1 MELRKGWG
9 RYACGWGKAFGSCA
23 GLLGLGA
30 LTLGCGVSRGDGE
43 VWSDH
48 LYAADC
54 VDGAFDLRPDY
65 FASNPELDTQ
75 LITLQHGD
83 RLHDLSDGVLISVYQ
98 VSNIIEEHLGQAVEI
113 RLPPGVSPPG
123 HAASE
128 EELPFAALTL
138 YLNDSCHE
146 QEVSLQAISGTITF
160 DALFSGDLSD
170 RKKSQR
176 LIDAQFDV
184 VVADP
189 RLLPADGSEPDAA
202 LLGHVQGSFRFYFRR
217 GPTAQPFP

>member
-1 MELRKGWG
+1 
-9 RYACGWGKAFGSCA
+9 
-23 GLLGLGA
+23 LGA
-30 LTLGCGVSRGDGE
+30 AALGCGVSHGEGE
-43 VWSDH
+43 VSSDH

-54 VDGAFDLRPDY
+54 IDGTFDLGHEY
-65 FASNPELDTQ
+65 FALNPELDTQ

-98 VSNIIEEHLGQAVEI
+98 VSNIIDEHLGQAVEVA
-113 RLPPGVSPPG
+113 LPPGVTPPG
-123 HAASE
+123 HAPSE
-128 EELPFAALTL
+128 QELPFAALTL

-146 QEVSLQAISGTITF
+146 QDVSLQAISGTITF

-170 RKKSQR
+170 RKKSER
-176 LIDAQFDV
+176 LIEAQFDV

-189 RLLPADGSEPDAA
+189 RLLPADGSDPDPS
-202 LLGHVQGSFRFYFRR
+202 LLSEVQGSFRFYFRR

>member
-1 MELRKGWG
+1 MRAGGSTLG
-9 RYACGWGKAFGSCA
+9 RL
-23 GLLGLGA
+23 GLLWAVGVLS
-30 LTLGCGVSRGDGE
+30 LSCGVSHGDGE
-43 VWSDH
+43 VSSEH

-54 VDGAFDLRPDY
+54 VDGPFDLRPDY

-75 LITLQHGD
+75 LITVQHGD
-83 RLHDLSDGVLISVYQ
+83 RLHDLSDGVLISIYQ
-98 VSNIIEEHLGQAVEI
+98 VSNIIDEHLGEAVEV
-113 RLPPGVSPPG
+113 RMPPGVNPPG

-146 QEVSLQAISGTITF
+146 QDVSLQAISGTITF
-160 DALFSGDLSD
+160 DALFSGDISD
-170 RKKSQR
+170 RKKSDR

-189 RLLPADGSEPDAA
+189 RLLPADGSSPDPS
-202 LLGHVQGSFRFYFRR
+202 LLSQVQGSFRFYFRR

>member
-1 MELRKGWG
+1 VFSE
-9 RYACGWGKAFGSCA
+9 
-23 GLLGLGA
+23 
-30 LTLGCGVSRGDGE
+30 
-43 VWSDH
+43 H

-54 VDGAFDLRPDY
+54 IDGSFDLRPDY
-65 FASNPELDTQ
+65 FAANPELDTQ
-75 LITLQHGD
+75 LITVQHGD
-83 RLHDLSDGVLISVYQ
+83 RLHDLSDGILIAVYQ
-98 VSNIIEEHLGQAVEI
+98 VSNIIEEHLGEAVEV
-113 RLPPGVSPPG
+113 RLPPGVSPAG

-146 QEVSLQAISGTITF
+146 QDISLQAISGTITF

-170 RKKSQR
+170 RKKSER
-176 LIDAQFDV
+176 LIDARFDV

-189 RLLPADGSEPDAA
+189 RRLPADGSAADPA
-202 LLGHVQGSFRFYFRR
+202 LLSQVQGSFRFYFRR